1 MKKRVQK
8 TVLDKPDQDKNY
20 EMLYSAV
27 IVSRCKG
34 ATTLEDERGYCVKR
48 MVDGGGSVWY
58 MWKGVGIYSSCLYI
72 MDMKMAVL
80 LKMR

>member
-1 MKKRVQK
+1 MQR

-20 EMLYSAV
+20 EMLYSAA

-58 MWKGVGIYSSCLYI
+58 MWKGGGNLFFVSYI
-72 MDMKMAVL
+72 MDMKMVFL